1 MRRALIT
8 GGAGFAGYHVAR
20 LLLEKGESVMLVDDL
35 SRGEKDAD
43 LKHLLKN
50 PRAEFI
56 KADLTERKAWHKLG
70 KGYDYVYHLAS
81 INGTKLFYDIP
92 HEVLR
97 VGILSSLHAIDW
109 FCNENGRRGAKI
121 VYASST
127 ETYAGTLE
135 AFGKLPLPTPEDVPL
150 VIADPYNPR
159 WSYAG
164 QKLIG
169 EQLFINFAA
178 KKGFRM
184 SIVRPNN
191 IYGPRAGY
199 EHAIPGIIGRIE
211 KREEP
216 FAIYGANE
224 TRSFCYIEDAVEG
237 MRRVME
243 STKTDGATYHVGA
256 SEETNIDDLTKI
268 LFEIA
273 QWHPKKI
280 TRKDSPKG
288 SVKRR
293 LPDVSKIKRDTGWKA
308 STPLREGLMRTYEWY
323 VAHPKP

>member
-1 MRRALIT
+1 MKALIT
-8 GGAGFAGYHVAR
+8 GGAGFAGYHLAR
-20 LLLEKGESVMLVDDL
+20 LLVDMGYEVVLADDL
-35 SRGEKDAD
+35 SRGKKDHD
-43 LKHLLKN
+43 LLQLLKN
-50 PRAEFI
+50 PRVTLVEV
-56 KADLTERKAWHKLG
+56 DLVDRSVWRLLG
-70 KGYDYVYHLAS
+70 EGYDHVYHLAS
-81 INGTKLFYDIP
+81 VNGTKLFYEVP

-97 VGILSSLHAIDW
+97 VGILTSLHAIDW
-109 FCNENGRRGAKI
+109 FCNDNGKRDAKI

-127 ETYAGTLE
+127 EAYAGTLE
-135 AFGKLPLPTPEDVPL
+135 AFGELPLPTPEDVPL

-184 SIVRPNN
+184 GIVRPNN

-199 EHAIPGIIGRIE
+199 EHAIPGIIQRIE
-211 KREEP
+211 MKEEP
-216 FAIYGANE
+216 FMIYGAEE

-243 STKTDGATYHVGA
+243 SAKTDNATYHVGA
-256 SEETNIDDLTKI
+256 SEETKISDLTEM
-268 LFEIA
+268 LFELA
-273 QWHPKKI
+273 AWRPKGIEAKS
-280 TRKDSPKG
+280 SPPG

-293 LPDVSKIKRDTGWKA
+293 LPDVSKIERDTGWRA
-308 STPLREGLMRTYEWY
+308 STNLREGLQRTLTWY
-323 VAHPKP
+323 QAHPQGS